1 MISTSLVTT
10 SVHPLY
16 FQPSFGQTQ
25 TPFFHLSSLLSIMK
39 QLCHSKPVSERD
51 VGLSIE
57 LS

>member
-25 TPFFHLSSLLSIMK
+25 TPFFSSEFPAFHHEAAVPFKAGIRTG
-39 QLCHSKPVSERD
+39 CGV
-51 VGLSIE
+51 IY
-57 LS
+57 